1 MTEGSTGRALE
12 ARGISKSFGGI
23 SALDGVDFDLIQG
36 EVHALLGE
44 NGAGKTTLSNVL
56 AGLYR
61 ADAGEVL
68 VDGSPREFRTP
79 SQAIAAGIGMV
90 HQHFRLVE
98 PMTVA
103 ENLHLG
109 WEDTPKVCTRRALAA
124 RARASS
130 GAAKSR
136 MLRKYKRDQIWKHVK
151 TYADYLRC
159 GN

>member
-44 NGAGKTTLSNVL
+44 NGAGKTTLSHVL

-61 ADAGEVL
+61 AAAGEVL

-79 SQAIAAGIGMV
+79 PPV
-90 HQHFRLVE
+90 
-98 PMTVA
+98 
-103 ENLHLG
+103 
-109 WEDTPKVCTRRALAA
+109 
-124 RARASS
+124 
-130 GAAKSR
+130 
-136 MLRKYKRDQIWKHVK
+136 
-151 TYADYLRC
+151 
-159 GN
+159 

>member
-1 MTEGSTGRALE
+1 MTEGSAGPALE

-109 WEDTPKVCTRRALAA
+109 WEDTPKAVSYTHLTLPTNRE
-124 RARASS
+124 
-130 GAAKSR
+130 
-136 MLRKYKRDQIWKHVK
+136 V
-151 TYADYLRC
+151 
-159 GN
+159 